1 MSFYIAKA
9 QPIAALSGAKKV
21 FANVKPVGFFH
32 NSVEKAGHFTL
43 IKVRFVE
50 SDDELSMRG
59 EALVKAFAEDREKGL
74 TPFLVIFQVSIV

>member
-1 MSFYIAKA
+1 M
-9 QPIAALSGAKKV
+9 
-21 FANVKPVGFFH
+21 
-32 NSVEKAGHFTL
+32 EKAGLFSL